1 MKDIY
6 GRPLIPKWPDIKR
19 YCKKC
24 KDYTFH
30 TEHGFPGSNYRQV
43 CSICGS
49 ENYTRDGF

>member
-1 MKDIY
+1 MKDKR
-6 GRPLIPKWPDIKR
+6 GVTWPDIKR